1 MKKIFLITEYID
13 ANQNTTG
20 YLFNKLY
27 LNLKKQ
33 YGSNLKLIIK
43 QDVNTS
49 YDDAIIV
56 SDVNLNKKIL
66 FQRLLFELIISF
78 KFLWKILFHVS
89 KNDLVFTG
97 TTPIFLLPVVFLTKK
112 IKGFQWVLL
121 VHDVFPENLLSANI
135 FKSKNIFYKVLKY
148 LFDKFYSASDQRIV
162 IGHDMKVLIDNK
174 THKNDSVIIQ
184 NWIDENDIQ
193 VTAKKDNTILN
204 ELGWEQS
211 EEPVFQFFGN
221 IGRVQG
227 IQNIVDALER
237 INPLSRPKVVFIGG
251 GAYEEQLQSSLG
263 QLNDNNIKYVGPIP
277 QNMKSEGLS
286 ACDIAIVTLAQGMFG
301 LGVPSKA
308 YFSMAADKPILAI
321 MDEDSEVAYMV
332 KKHQIGW
339 VVPAGNVEALSDA
352 LLEISN
358 QYQQMPK
365 VSSRDILIQYY
376 SEPVAMKKIVDVI
389 NKTLSLREE

>member
-33 YGSNLKLIIK
+33 YGSNLKLIVK
-43 QDVNTS
+43 GDVHTS
-49 YDDAIIV
+49 FDDAITV
-56 SDVNLNKKIL
+56 SDINLNKKKL
-66 FQRLLFELIISF
+66 VQRLLFELIISF
-78 KFLWKILFHVS
+78 KFLWKIIFHVS

-97 TTPIFLLPVVFLTKK
+97 TTPIFLLPVIFLTKK
-112 IKGFQWVLL
+112 IKGFQWILL

-135 FKSKNIFYKVLKY
+135 FKRKNIFYKLLKY
-148 LFDKFYSASDQRIV
+148 FFDKFYSTPDQRIV

-174 THKNDSVIIQ
+174 TGKNDSVIIQ
-184 NWIDENDIQ
+184 NWIDENDIEVAARQ
-193 VTAKKDNTILN
+193 ESKILN
-204 ELGWEQS
+204 QLGWQNS
-211 EEPVFQFFGN
+211 EGPVFQFFGN

-227 IQNIVDALER
+227 IQNIVDALEC
-237 INPLSRPKVVFIGG
+237 INPLQRPKVVFIGG
-251 GAYEEQLQSSLG
+251 GAYEEQLQSSLSR
-263 QLNDNNIKYVGPIP
+263 LSDNNIKYVGSIP
-277 QNMKSEGLS
+277 QNMKSEGLA
-286 ACDIAIVTLAQGMFG
+286 ACDIAIVTLAEGMFG

-321 MDEDSEVAYMV
+321 MDEDSEIAHMV
-332 KKHQIGW
+332 KEHRIGW
-339 VVPAGNVEALSDA
+339 VVPAGNAKALSDA